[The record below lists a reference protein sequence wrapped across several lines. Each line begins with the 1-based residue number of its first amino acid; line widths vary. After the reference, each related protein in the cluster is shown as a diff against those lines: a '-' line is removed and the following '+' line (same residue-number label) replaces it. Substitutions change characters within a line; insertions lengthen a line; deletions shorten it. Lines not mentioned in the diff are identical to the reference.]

1 MTTKQILIPVDF
13 SAASINALKYGAELA
28 QKFAA
33 RLEIMHA
40 YHVTASGD
48 TAFFVNEAM
57 IENHQLLAE
66 GKLKELAADIPGLKA
81 VSYTLSVKFGLTS
94 SCILER
100 LKTKDIDLVIMGSKG
115 ETDVVSKLFGSTTN
129 DIINNANCPVI
140 AIPKEVR
147 AVKWDNVVMAV
158 DNMDIAIDGPKSW
171 VSQIHRIFGSKFHV
185 VHVNDQPDEKNY
197 EELFKPSLQQ
207 LFGDIAYR
215 FHTITSNS
223 VERGLIDHMKGL
235 DANVL
240 MIFPRKRNI
249 LIDLFTHKVTK
260 HLCEQMH
267 QPVFAYREG

>member
-1 MTTKQILIPVDF
+1 MTVKQILIPIDF
-13 SAASINALKYGAELA
+13 STTSINALKYGAVMA
-28 QKFAA
+28 QKFGAK
-33 RLEIMHA
+33 LQIMHA

-48 TAFFVNEAM
+48 TALFVNEAM

-66 GKLKELAADIPGLKA
+66 GKLKELAADIPELKT

-100 LKTKDIDLVIMGSKG
+100 LNIKDIDLVIMGSKG
-115 ETDVVSKLFGSTTN
+115 ETDLVSKLFGSTTN

-140 AIPKEVR
+140 AIPKEVK
-147 AVKWDNVVMAV
+147 AVNWDNVVMAI
-158 DNMDIAIDGPKSW
+158 DNTDMAIEGPKSW
-171 VSQIHRIFGSKFHV
+171 VSYLHEIFGSKFHV
-185 VHVNDQPDEKNY
+185 VHVNDQPDQKNY

-207 LFGDIAYR
+207 IFGNIAYR

-223 VERGLIDHMKGL
+223 VERGLIDYMKGL

-240 MIFPRKRNI
+240 MIYPRKRHI